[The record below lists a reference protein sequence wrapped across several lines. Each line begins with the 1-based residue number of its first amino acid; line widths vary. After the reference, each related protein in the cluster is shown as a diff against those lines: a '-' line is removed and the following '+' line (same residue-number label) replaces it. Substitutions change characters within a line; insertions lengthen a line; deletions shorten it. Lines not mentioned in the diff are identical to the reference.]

1 MSKELSKIFT
11 KDFNEALV
19 HQVTTDFLSN
29 QRSGTKAQKNRSA
42 VSGGGAK
49 PRPQKGSGRA
59 RAGTT
64 RSPIWRTGGV
74 TFAARP
80 KTYNKKINKK
90 MYRGALN
97 CIFNELLKRKRL
109 HLTDKLS
116 FTDKKTKLGQELL
129 KRKRL
134 HLTDKLSFKDKKTKL
149 GQELLKDLKIINALF
164 ITSTDNPNA
173 FFSLRNI
180 KNITVIDHKE
190 INPYILMKHENVVID
205 SNVLEKIKQATI
217 L

>member
-1 MSKELSKIFT
+1 MTAQLTKIFT
-11 KDFNEALV
+11 KEFNESLV
-19 HQVTTDFLSN
+19 HQVTTDYMSN
-29 QRSGTKAQKNRSA
+29 LRSGTKAQKNRSA

-74 TFAARP
+74 TFAAQP

-90 MYRGALN
+90 MYKGALN

-109 HLTDKLS
+109 LLSDQLS
-116 FTDKKTKLGQELL
+116 FADKKTKAGKAFLEN
-129 KRKRL
+129 
-134 HLTDKLSFKDKKTKL
+134 
-149 GQELLKDLKIINALF
+149 LKISNALI
-164 ITSTDNPNA
+164 ITSIDNVNA

-180 KNITVIDHKE
+180 KDISIIDHKD
-190 INPYILMKHENVVID
+190 INPYILMKHDNVVID
-205 SNVLEKIKQATI
+205 NNVLDHIKKATT

>member
-1 MSKELSKIFT
+1 M
-11 KDFNEALV
+11 
-19 HQVTTDFLSN
+19 HQVTTDFMSN

-74 TFAARP
+74 TFAAKP
-80 KTYNKKINKK
+80 KNYNKKINKK
-90 MYRGALN
+90 MYKGALN

-109 HLTDKLS
+109 HLTDKLA
-116 FTDKKTKLGQELL
+116 FTDKKTKLGKALL
-129 KRKRL
+129 
-134 HLTDKLSFKDKKTKL
+134 D
-149 GQELLKDLKIINALF
+149 QLKIANALF
-164 ITSTDNPNA
+164 ITTTENANA

-180 KNITVIDHKE
+180 KNVTVLDYKE
-190 INPYILMKHENVVID
+190 INPYILMKHDNVVID
-205 SNVLEKIKQATI
+205 SSILEHIKQATT

>member
-1 MSKELSKIFT
+1 MSKELAKIFT
-11 KDFNEALV
+11 KEFNEALV
-19 HQVTTDFLSN
+19 HQVTSDFMSN

-74 TFAARP
+74 TFAAQP
-80 KTYNKKINKK
+80 KDYNKKINKK
-90 MYRGALN
+90 MYKGALN

-116 FTDKKTKLGQELL
+116 FADKKTKLGKALL
-129 KRKRL
+129 
-134 HLTDKLSFKDKKTKL
+134 D
-149 GQELLKDLKIINALF
+149 ELKIVNGLF
-164 ITSTDNPNA
+164 ITSIENVNA

-180 KNITVIDHKE
+180 KNITVVDYKE
-190 INPYILMKHENVVID
+190 INPHILMKHENVVID
-205 SNVLEKIKQATI
+205 SSVLERIKQATE

>member
-1 MSKELSKIFT
+1 MSSELAKIFT
-11 KDFNEALV
+11 KEFNEGLV
-19 HQVTTDFLSN
+19 HQITTDFMAN

-74 TFAARP
+74 TFAAQP

-90 MYRGALN
+90 MYKGALN

-109 HLTDKLS
+109 YLSDKLTLS
-116 FTDKKTKLGQELL
+116 DKKTKLGSKLL
-129 KRKRL
+129 N
-134 HLTDKLSFKDKKTKL
+134 
-149 GQELLKDLKIINALF
+149 DLKISNALF
-164 ITSTDNPNA
+164 ITTVKNENI

-180 KNITVIDHKE
+180 KDITIIDYKE
-190 INPYILMKHENVVID
+190 INPYILMKHDNVVID
-205 SNVLEKIKQATI
+205 KNILEHIKKATTLWI
-217 L
+217 IKD

>member
-1 MSKELSKIFT
+1 MSSELAKIFT
-11 KDFNEALV
+11 KEFNEGLV
-19 HQVTTDFLSN
+19 HQITTDFMAN

-74 TFAARP
+74 TFAAQP

-90 MYRGALN
+90 MYKGALN

-109 HLTDKLS
+109 HLSDKLTFS
-116 FTDKKTKLGQELL
+116 DKKTKLG
-129 KRKRL
+129 
-134 HLTDKLSFKDKKTKL
+134 TKL
-149 GQELLKDLKIINALF
+149 LNDLKITNALF
-164 ITSTDNPNA
+164 ITSVENANA

-180 KNITVIDHKE
+180 KDITIIDHKE
-190 INPYILMKHENVVID
+190 INPYILMKHDNVVID
-205 SNVLEKIKQATI
+205 KNILEHIEKATS

>member
-1 MSKELSKIFT
+1 MSKELAKIFT
-11 KDFNEALV
+11 KEFNEALV
-19 HQVTTDFLSN
+19 HQVTTDFMSN

-74 TFAARP
+74 TFAAKP
-80 KTYNKKINKK
+80 KDFNKKINKK
-90 MYRGALN
+90 MYKGALN

-116 FTDKKTKLGQELL
+116 FADKKTKLGKALL
-129 KRKRL
+129 
-134 HLTDKLSFKDKKTKL
+134 D
-149 GQELLKDLKIINALF
+149 ELKIVNALF
-164 ITSTDNPNA
+164 ITSIDNVTA

-180 KNITVIDHKE
+180 KNITVVDYKE
-190 INPYILMKHENVVID
+190 INPHILMKHENVVID
-205 SNVLEKIKQATI
+205 SGVLEHIKQATEV
-217 L
+217 

>member
-1 MSKELSKIFT
+1 MSKELAKIFT
-11 KDFNEALV
+11 KEFNEALV
-19 HQVTTDFLSN
+19 HQVTSDFMSN

-74 TFAARP
+74 TFAAQP
-80 KTYNKKINKK
+80 KDYNKKINKK
-90 MYRGALN
+90 MYKGALN

-116 FTDKKTKLGQELL
+116 FADKKTKLGKALL
-129 KRKRL
+129 
-134 HLTDKLSFKDKKTKL
+134 D
-149 GQELLKDLKIINALF
+149 ELKIVNGLF
-164 ITSTDNPNA
+164 ITSIENVNS

-180 KNITVIDHKE
+180 KNITVVDYKE
-190 INPYILMKHENVVID
+190 INPHILMKHENVVID
-205 SNVLEKIKQATI
+205 SSVLEHIKQATE

>member
-1 MSKELSKIFT
+1 MSNELAKIFT
-11 KDFNEALV
+11 KEFNEALV
-19 HQVTTDFLSN
+19 HQVTTDFMSN

-74 TFAARP
+74 TFAAQP
-80 KTYNKKINKK
+80 KDFNKKINKK
-90 MYRGALN
+90 MYKGALN

-116 FTDKKTKLGQELL
+116 FADKKTKLGKALL
-129 KRKRL
+129 
-134 HLTDKLSFKDKKTKL
+134 D
-149 GQELLKDLKIINALF
+149 ELKIVNALF
-164 ITSTDNPNA
+164 ITSIENVNA

-180 KNITVIDHKE
+180 KNITVVDYKE
-190 INPYILMKHENVVID
+190 INPHILMKHENVVID
-205 SNVLEKIKQATI
+205 SGVLEHIKQATEV
-217 L
+217 

>member
-1 MSKELSKIFT
+1 MSKELAKIFT
-11 KDFNEALV
+11 KEFNEALV
-19 HQVTTDFLSN
+19 HQVTTDFMSN

-74 TFAARP
+74 TFAAQP
-80 KTYNKKINKK
+80 KDFNKKINKK
-90 MYRGALN
+90 MYKGALN

-116 FTDKKTKLGQELL
+116 FADKKTKLGKALL
-129 KRKRL
+129 
-134 HLTDKLSFKDKKTKL
+134 D
-149 GQELLKDLKIINALF
+149 ELKIVNALF
-164 ITSTDNPNA
+164 ITSIENVNA

-180 KNITVIDHKE
+180 KNITVVDYKE
-190 INPYILMKHENVVID
+190 INPHILMKHENVVID
-205 SNVLEKIKQATI
+205 SGVLEHIKQATEV
-217 L
+217 

>member
-1 MSKELSKIFT
+1 MSKELTKIFT
-11 KDFNEALV
+11 KEFNEALV
-19 HQVTTDFLSN
+19 HQVTTDFMSN

-74 TFAARP
+74 TFAAQP
-80 KTYNKKINKK
+80 KDFNKKINKK
-90 MYRGALN
+90 MYKGALN

-116 FTDKKTKLGQELL
+116 FTDKKTKLGKALL
-129 KRKRL
+129 
-134 HLTDKLSFKDKKTKL
+134 D
-149 GQELLKDLKIINALF
+149 DLKVENALF
-164 ITSTDNPNA
+164 ITSIENTNA

-180 KNITVIDHKE
+180 KNVTVLDCKE
-190 INPYILMKHENVVID
+190 INPHILMKHDNVIID
-205 SNVLEKIKQATI
+205 SNILEQLKKATS

>member
-1 MSKELSKIFT
+1 MSKELAKIFT
-11 KDFNEALV
+11 KEFNEALV
-19 HQVTTDFLSN
+19 HQVTSDFMSN

-74 TFAARP
+74 TFAAQP
-80 KTYNKKINKK
+80 KAYNKKINKK
-90 MYRGALN
+90 MYKGALN

-116 FTDKKTKLGQELL
+116 FADKKTKLGKALL
-129 KRKRL
+129 
-134 HLTDKLSFKDKKTKL
+134 D
-149 GQELLKDLKIINALF
+149 ELKIVNGLF
-164 ITSTDNPNA
+164 ITSIENVNT

-180 KNITVIDHKE
+180 KNITVVDYKE
-190 INPYILMKHENVVID
+190 INPHILMKHENVVID
-205 SNVLEKIKQATI
+205 SSVLEHIKQATE